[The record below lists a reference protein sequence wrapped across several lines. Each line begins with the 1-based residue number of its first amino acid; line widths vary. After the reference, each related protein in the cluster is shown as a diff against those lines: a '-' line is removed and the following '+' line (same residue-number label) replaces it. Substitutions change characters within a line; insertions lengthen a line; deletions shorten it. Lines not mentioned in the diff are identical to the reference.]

1 MGNSKYFS
9 YSRVKVCSNAKTP
22 ELAESN
28 LREGAKRSGLIGE
41 FLSGLGDRNCM
52 SKDEGSDSPRAGF
65 SGTKGG
71 GGIGA
76 GIGAG
81 IGVGIGAGIGAGV
94 DGGLGVIREI

>member
-1 MGNSKYFS
+1 M
-9 YSRVKVCSNAKTP
+9 KVCSNAKTP

-28 LREGAKRSGLIGE
+28 LREGTERSGLIGE
-41 FLSGLGDRNCM
+41 FRPGFGDRNCM
-52 SKDEGSDSPRAGF
+52 SKDEGSDSPRTGF

-81 IGVGIGAGIGAGV
+81 IGVGIGAGVDGAGV